1 MQQIAFSFAS
11 SDAYDSDEFIESRS
25 NSLACCAVDNWQNN
39 WGVDPYPRT
48 LIIQGPKAS
57 GKTFLAT
64 KWAKNTD
71 ALLIKKMHEITEN
84 ILDHHRSFIIEDFD
98 SSWNEEKFLHIF
110 NLLSENQKYLLV
122 TCRTLPEI
130 KLPDL
135 ASRMKS
141 VNLIN
146 IQQPDDEMMQM
157 LIFKLFSNYSVVISN
172 EVVSFLIK
180 VLPRE
185 FPAIVESV
193 KIINDF
199 ALEYKRKITIPIVK
213 QALRHL
219 FSDHK
224 SETK

>member
-11 SDAYDSDEFIESRS
+11 SDAHDSDEFIESSS
-25 NSLACCAVDNWQNN
+25 NSLACRAIDNWQDY
-39 WGVDPYPRT
+39 WGVDPYPRA

-57 GKTFLAT
+57 GKTFLAK
-64 KWAKNTD
+64 KWARNTN
-71 ALLIKKMHEITEN
+71 ALFIKKMHEITEN
-84 ILDHHRSFIIEDFD
+84 ILAHHQSFIIEDFD
-98 SSWNEEKFLHIF
+98 SSWNEERFLHIF
-110 NLLSENQKYLLV
+110 NLLLENQKYLLV
-122 TCRTLPEI
+122 TCKSFPEI

-135 ASRMKS
+135 SSRIKS

-157 LIFKLFSNYSVVISN
+157 LIFKLFSNYSVVISS
-172 EVVSFLIK
+172 EVVSFLVK

-199 ALEYKRKITIPIVK
+199 ALENKRKITIPVVK
-213 QALRHL
+213 QALAIH
-219 FSDHK
+219 
-224 SETK
+224 

>member
-1 MQQIAFSFAS
+1 MQQIAFSFTS
-11 SDAYDSDEFIESRS
+11 SDAYDSDEFIESSS
-25 NSLACCAVDNWQNN
+25 NLLACRAINN
-39 WGVDPYPRT
+39 WPDSWGVEPYPKA

-57 GKTFLAT
+57 GKTFLAK

-71 ALLIKKMHEITEN
+71 ALFIKKMHEITEN
-84 ILDHHRSFIIEDFD
+84 ILSEHHAFIMEDFD

-122 TCRTLPEI
+122 TSQALPEI

-135 ASRMKS
+135 SSRIKS

-146 IQQPDDEMMQM
+146 IQQPDDDMMQM
-157 LIFKLFSNYSVVISN
+157 LIFKLFSNYSVVISS
-172 EVVSFLIK
+172 EVVNFLIK

-193 KIINDF
+193 RIINDF
-199 ALEYKRKITIPIVK
+199 ALENKRKITIPIVK
-213 QALRHL
+213 QSLEL
-219 FSDHK
+219 
-224 SETK
+224 